1 MPHQEASKPSSP
13 GSRLSHTPEGLI
25 YTGETLT
32 YRINGLTAYNLDRL
46 FVTLRACTPEEPTV
60 YHIDK
65 FDLYNSRAREGFAES
80 CTKYL
85 RVAQGAVMAE
95 LSKLITALEAERIAM
110 REKGET
116 QNIPPM
122 SDDERKEAL
131 DALKSKDLFK
141 IILAGFDAMGYI
153 GEKKNKLI
161 GYLSAVSR
169 LQQQPLAVL
178 FLSRPGAGK
187 TSLQDAICKLVPPEA
202 VIQYTRVTGQAL
214 FYRESNGLKNRVLAI
229 EEKDG
234 LKEAMYSIKTL
245 VSSQRL
251 SISSTRTDAKT
262 GKFATDDY
270 TVTGPVTVMVSTT
283 DPEGLDDE
291 TRGRFLTLT
300 IDESDEQT
308 KKILQAQ
315 IAKNTLEWYQNSTDE
330 TTFFRF
336 YHNIQRLLKPLTVT
350 FPQQLKIFWPFGRL
364 QMRREQQKFLALVKA
379 IVLLHQH
386 QRKCGTIKRLDGSKM
401 EYVEATQRDVDI
413 ALELSREI
421 FASNIDDVSPMG
433 RRLLAA
439 IIGLAKEKYDDRK
452 QLDPKKEILMSEIP
466 FTRKELRE
474 RIGWSE
480 AQVRRNLDH
489 LVELG
494 YIGRL
499 TGRQGSTFRYVL
511 IDDGSAD
518 PELLFGGD
526 PTDDSPKFPKSKD
539 PKSKNQ

>member
-1 MPHQEASKPSSP
+1 MSTPKDQPPAT
-13 GSRLSHTPEGLI
+13 RLSLTPEGLI

-32 YRINGLTAYNLDRL
+32 YRINGLTAHNLDRIY
-46 FVTLRACTPEEPTV
+46 VTLRAASPAESSV
-60 YHIDK
+60 FHIDK
-65 FDLYNSRAREGFAES
+65 LDLYNSRARESFAET
-80 CTKYL
+80 CVKYL
-85 RVAQGAVMAE
+85 KVQQGAVMAE
-95 LSKLITALEAERIAM
+95 LSQLITALEAERIAM
-110 REKGET
+110 RERGET
-116 QNIPPM
+116 QKVPPM
-122 SDDERKEAL
+122 SEQEKKESL

-141 IILAGFDAMGYI
+141 IILSGFDAMGYI

-161 GYLSAVSR
+161 GYLSSVSR

-214 FYRESNGLKNRVLAI
+214 FYRESNGLKHRVLAI

-234 LKEAMYSIKTL
+234 LKEAMYSVKTL
-245 VSSQRL
+245 VTSQRL
-251 SISSTRTDAKT
+251 SISSTRTDNKT
-262 GKFATDDY
+262 GKFASDDY
-270 TVTGPVTVMVSTT
+270 IVTGPVVVMVSTT

-315 IAKNTLEWYQNSTDE
+315 ITKHTLEWYQNSTDE
-330 TTFFRF
+330 TAFFRF
-336 YHNIQRLLKPLTVT
+336 YHNLQRMLKPLIVV
-350 FPQQLKIFWPFGRL
+350 FPRDLKIFWPFGRL
-364 QMRREQQKFLALVKA
+364 QMRREQQKFLSLVQA

-386 QRKCGTIKRLDGSKM
+386 QRKCSTIKRLDGSKM
-401 EYVEATQRDVDI
+401 EYVEATQRDVDT
-413 ALELSREI
+413 ALELSRET

-439 IIGLAKEKYDDRK
+439 IIGLVKEKYDSLK
-452 QLDPKKEILMSEIP
+452 EMDPKKEILMSEIP

-494 YIGRL
+494 YIGRIS
-499 TGRQGSTFRYVL
+499 GRQGSTFRYVL
-511 IDDGSAD
+511 LDDGSAD
-518 PELLFGGD
+518 PEIIFGNQDDPDGD
-526 PTDDSPKFPKSKD
+526 KPKD
-539 PKSKNQ
+539 PKTKNQ